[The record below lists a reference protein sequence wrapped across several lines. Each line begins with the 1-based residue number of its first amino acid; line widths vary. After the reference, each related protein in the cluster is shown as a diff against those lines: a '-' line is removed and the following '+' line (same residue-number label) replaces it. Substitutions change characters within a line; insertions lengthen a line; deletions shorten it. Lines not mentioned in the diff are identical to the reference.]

1 MDNSSFNKSGGIV
14 MKSIILFAVLI
25 LLGQTLFATTHIVSL
40 DGTGDF
46 TVIQDGIDAASNG
59 DTVLVYPGT
68 YYENINYNGKN
79 ITVAS
84 LYLTTQIDSFVK
96 TTIIDGNQNGSVVKA
111 INGEDDTAMLC
122 GFTIQNGS
130 GTIDQYD
137 YLEGGGINLHDSFLI
152 INNCAII
159 NNSAGYGGGVFIGSS
174 YNGYCCPH

>member
-68 YYENINYNGKN
+68 YYENINYNGKKHKRLP
-79 ITVAS
+79 V
-84 LYLTTQIDSFVK
+84 
-96 TTIIDGNQNGSVVKA
+96 
-111 INGEDDTAMLC
+111 
-122 GFTIQNGS
+122 FTS
-130 GTIDQYD
+130 
-137 YLEGGGINLHDSFLI
+137 
-152 INNCAII
+152 
-159 NNSAGYGGGVFIGSS
+159 
-174 YNGYCCPH
+174 PHK